1 MIIRDPDSQGDL
13 TEISPRYGF
22 PITIEMATA
31 LDPALDAFDSWED
44 NPLEYIEL
52 AIREEVGLAHTLNY
66 NIEHDFDLPT
76 GIVKEYSRANGV
88 WVPGFVS
95 PDAPQFIAC
104 EEEMR
109 RTGNFRESLYFNEA
123 MIDGSLIYEPKDW
136 AVPYILTI
144 WDSKDPFYAFL
155 GWLSMQEPTEEF
167 TVFDPDPNIGN
178 QLAEVVKKLTSRRI
192 RSDEQE
198 EMMVAINLSRGESA
212 TAEEILEFFS
222 GRYL

>member
-1 MIIRDPDSQGDL
+1 MIIRDPDSRGDL

-22 PITIEMATA
+22 PITREMATA
-31 LDPALDAFDSWED
+31 LDPALDSYDSWED
-44 NPLEYIEL
+44 NPLEFIEL

-66 NIEHDFDLPT
+66 NIEHDFELPT

-88 WVPGFVS
+88 WAPGFVS

-109 RTGNFRESLYFNEA
+109 KTGNFRESLYYNEA

-136 AVPYILTI
+136 AVPYILKI

-198 EMMVAINLSRGESA
+198 EMMVAINLARGESA

-222 GRYL
+222 SRYL